1 MASGERPILLKRPW
15 AAATDLRSIVG
26 MPRELESPPE
36 KVVTLLDRLS
46 PGELEVLELVSTGS
60 TNREIGLRLALSV
73 HAVKFR
79 LASAYRKLGV
89 ANRTQATSVLLSA
102 HGVAEQTREPV
113 G

>member
-1 MASGERPILLKRPW
+1 
-15 AAATDLRSIVG
+15 
-26 MPRELESPPE
+26 MPRELESSLQ
-36 KVVTLLDRLS
+36 TNFALLDRLS

-79 LASAYRKLGV
+79 LASTYRKLGV

-102 HGVAEQTREPV
+102 HSVLEQAQERT